1 VPPAARRAQA
11 QQVLALPAEGEALSG
26 DAAAPAVA
34 LDGVTVRRWSASL
47 GRELRLLD
55 DASWEV
61 RAGEHW
67 VVLGPNGAGK
77 TTLMH
82 LAGAMSQPSSGT
94 VTVLGARLGAV
105 DVRALRERIGFV
117 DARLARSLRGHL
129 TGLQTVMTGAF
140 NTIILQVRR
149 LKPEHEERARA
160 LMALVSADELVERR
174 FEDCSQGE
182 RQRLLLARA
191 LMADPSLLLL
201 DEPAAGL
208 DLPGREGLLGAL
220 ATLARDR
227 PTLPTVTVTHHLE
240 EIAPSTTHALLLR
253 AGRVL
258 AAGPIADVL
267 TSERVSET
275 FGLAVDVSD
284 RHGRWAAAVR

>member
-1 VPPAARRAQA
+1 
-11 QQVLALPAEGEALSG
+11 
-26 DAAAPAVA
+26 
-34 LDGVTVRRWSASL
+34 VTVRRWSAAL

-55 DASWEV
+55 DATWTV
-61 RAGEHW
+61 AAGEHW

-82 LAGAMSQPSSGT
+82 LAGAMSQPSSGE
-94 VTVLGARLGAV
+94 VEVLGARLGGV

-117 DARLARSLRGHL
+117 DARLARSLRGHH
-129 TGLQTVMTGAF
+129 TGLQTVLTGAF

-149 LKPEHEERARA
+149 LTPAHEDRARA
-160 LMALVSADELVERR
+160 LMALVSAEALADRR

-191 LMADPSLLLL
+191 LMADPELLLL

-227 PTLPTVTVTHHLE
+227 PALPTVTVTHHLE

-253 AGRVL
+253 GGRVL
-258 AAGPIADVL
+258 AAGAIGDVL
-267 TSERVSET
+267 TSARVSDC
-275 FGLAVDVSD
+275 FGLRVDVAD
-284 RHGRWAAAVR
+284 RGGRWTAAVRG

>member
-1 VPPAARRAQA
+1 M
-11 QQVLALPAEGEALSG
+11 
-26 DAAAPAVA
+26 
-34 LDGVTVRRWSASL
+34 TVRRWSASL

-55 DASWEV
+55 DASWTV
-61 RAGEHW
+61 RDGEHW

-94 VTVLGARLGAV
+94 VEVLGARLGAV

-149 LKPEHEERARA
+149 LTAEHEQRARA
-160 LMALVSADELVERR
+160 LMALVSAGELEDRR

-191 LMADPSLLLL
+191 LMADPALLLL

-253 AGRVL
+253 GGRVL
-258 AAGPIADVL
+258 AAGPIEDVL
-267 TSERVSET
+267 TTARVSET
-275 FGLAVDVSD
+275 FGLAVDV
-284 RHGRWAAAVR
+284 RGAHGRWSAAVAH

>member
-1 VPPAARRAQA
+1 
-11 QQVLALPAEGEALSG
+11 LSG
-26 DAAAPAVA
+26 AEEVAAAVS
-34 LDGVTVRRWSASL
+34 LSGVTVRRWSASL

-55 DASWEV
+55 DASWTV
-61 RAGEHW
+61 RNGEHW

-82 LAGAMSQPSSGT
+82 LAGAMSQPSSGE
-94 VTVLGARLGAV
+94 VHVLGARLGGV

-117 DARLARSLRGHL
+117 DARLARSLRGGL

-149 LKPEHEERARA
+149 LTPEHEDRARA
-160 LMALVSADELVERR
+160 LMSLVSADELVQRR

-191 LMADPSLLLL
+191 LMADPELLLL

-220 ATLARDR
+220 ATLAHDR

-253 AGRVL
+253 AGRVQE
-258 AAGPIADVL
+258 AGPIADVL
-267 TSERVSET
+267 TSARVSET
-275 FGLAVDVSD
+275 FGLAVDVAGRD
-284 RHGRWAAAVR
+284 GRWSAAVRRG